1 MADARIKFSS
11 LEDAVKKINDGRAN
25 MEAAFDGI
33 KSAVVEL
40 IDNKVIEGEAAAT
53 FENRFEELKNR
64 RFDKYI
70 ALVQDFAN
78 IIEGSRRSTQET
90 ADSINQDADKFLAV

>member
-1 MADARIKFSS
+1 VADARIKFSS

-25 MEAAFDGI
+25 MEAALDGI

>member
-1 MADARIKFSS
+1 
-11 LEDAVKKINDGRAN
+11 
-25 MEAAFDGI
+25 MEAALDGI

>member
-25 MEAAFDGI
+25 MEAALDGI
-33 KSAVVEL
+33 KSAVMDL

-53 FENRFEELKNR
+53 FETRFEELKNR

>member
-25 MEAAFDGI
+25 MEAALDGI

>member
-25 MEAAFDGI
+25 MEAALDGI

-53 FENRFEELKNR
+53 FENRFEELKNK